1 MVVLADLLVETGVAV
16 GFVGFDD
23 RIAGYVELIGHH
35 PLVGCSVNTPDP
47 PMPSFGSLFVMNDW
61 GVETQPLIRL
71 ARLNRVPS
79 IARVEGVQDFLD
91 LDTGRAKWPYLRL
104 PYLAADHVLAQGRN
118 DVSHLRRPNVRV
130 VGNGR
135 METFFKAAER
145 SSARSGRAVINS
157 NFTYGVLTE
166 ARASFLTAAVDSCR
180 SVGLNPVISQ
190 HPADRDLPER
200 FDEFATTDSMS
211 ELLHRA
217 DVLVSRFST
226 VPFEAMA
233 IGTPFVYFNPHGERV
248 ETFAEPEGA
257 YESAHD
263 KESLNTAL
271 TVAVEGLG
279 TFRSRSERFFR
290 DQIDITEEPAPART
304 VRAILD
310 VLAG

>member
-1 MVVLADLLVETGVAV
+1 MVVLADLLVETGLAV

-23 RIAGYVELIGHH
+23 RVAGYADLIDHH
-35 PLVGCSVNTPDP
+35 PIVGCSVNSPDP
-47 PMPSFGSLFVMNDW
+47 PLPSFGSLFVMNDW
-61 GVETQPLIRL
+61 GVETQPLVRL
-71 ARLNRVPS
+71 ARLNRVPT

-118 DVSHLRRPNVRV
+118 DVASLRRSNVQI

-145 SSARSGRAVINS
+145 SSARSGRAIINS

-166 ARASFLTAAVDSCR
+166 ARASFLIAAIDSCR
-180 SVGLNPVISQ
+180 DVGLSPIISQ
-190 HPADRDLPER
+190 HPADRELPER
-200 FDEFATTDSMS
+200 FDEFATTETMS
-211 ELLHRA
+211 DLLHRS

-248 ETFAEPEGA
+248 STFSDPKGG
-257 YESAHD
+257 YESALD
-263 KESLNTAL
+263 QESLNTAL

-279 TFRSRSERFFR
+279 TFRARSEPFFR